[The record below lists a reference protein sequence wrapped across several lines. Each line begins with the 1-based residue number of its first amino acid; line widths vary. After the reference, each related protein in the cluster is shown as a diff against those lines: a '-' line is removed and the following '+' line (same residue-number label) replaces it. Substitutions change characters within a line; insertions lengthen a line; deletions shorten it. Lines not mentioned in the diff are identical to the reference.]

1 MYICIHASARRR
13 TNATRPTNKAPTR
26 PIGGTR
32 ATHTNGQRMATTR
45 TSIQAAARVHGAV
58 SYGRTATAGQATA
71 GTDHTRT
78 RLRQAY
84 CAAACTDVHAC
95 GNMQLHGRTSCTL
108 HERTISRKATKNV
121 VHVVGR
127 SCSSAC
133 SCLMFFRAT
142 LCRPAMVQGYVH
154 LLCREVRRD
163 ISGSG

>member
-58 SYGRTATAGQATA
+58 SHGRTATAGQATA

-108 HERTISRKATKNV
+108 HERTISQKATNNV
-121 VHVVGR
+121 VHVVDR

-133 SCLMFFRAT
+133 PCGVVFRAT
-142 LCRPAMVQGYVH
+142 LRRPATAKSTPF

-163 ISGSG
+163 MAGVG

>member
-133 SCLMFFRAT
+133 SWNWLFRAT
-142 LCRPAMVQGYVH
+142 LRRPATVPGH
-154 LLCREVRRD
+154 LRFKGREVGRAMA
-163 ISGSG
+163 GAG